1 MNANRVKYTVIEE
14 KGIVKAT
21 IDSCTFDAVQVFN
34 QKFMEHSTSSL
45 YLSWFDLSDSKFMM
59 PHSFSVVAKLHP
71 EDKWNEEEGK
81 RIALR
86 KLATKYNHSLDKHL
100 ANIYKAMMKSMD
112 KMHTYLVEHKM
123 EV

>member
-1 MNANRVKYTVIEE
+1 MNAERVKYTIIED
-14 KGIVKAT
+14 KGIVKAS
-21 IDSCTFDAVQVFN
+21 ISCTCYDALEEFD
-34 QKFMEHSTSSL
+34 KRFMMHSTSSL
-45 YLSWFDLSDSKFMM
+45 ALGAVEDDHRFMM
-59 PHSFSVVAKLHP
+59 PCSFSVVAKLHP